1 MHNKVVTLC
10 FSMMMIL
17 AFHGAA
23 ASVSAV
29 DPVTHWVAQ
38 AGDEVG
44 TGTSCE
50 DPGYV
55 GDTHAVVIEAIE
67 AAATGDTVH
76 ICAGTYLFGASGS
89 VDIADDVTVEGDG
102 PSQTILDGDG
112 DWYLMSIDSAE
123 DIVIRDLAVV
133 NGYDV
138 YGAGIY
144 IDGSSFLID
153 NVRFDGNHAGTDGG
167 GGLYAYQSN
176 GVVTDS
182 VFHANSAEWG
192 GAIVI
197 DDSNLEVRDS
207 SFTENYT
214 DRDAEVM
221 EPDYGGAAI
230 YLYGGSLDVQ
240 GSTFTENETAALS
253 SGAAIHV
260 YEGALS
266 VDDSTFSRNRAVQ
279 GAAIYLYG
287 PSDEDGLADDPDYD
301 SSSAVTITNSSFV
314 GNRTLALEDGG
325 AIAHERS
332 GRDVTISGNVFT
344 RNTGA
349 SFGGAIETWLVYGAL
364 EISDNYFTGN
374 SAEEGGALWVDV
386 RNGVADIT
394 DNRFKGNRARTG
406 GAIAFECEVTSARGV
421 LSSLTRSNRYMSNS
435 ARAPRSSANVWAS
448 RYVTSAADCD

>member
-1 MHNKVVTLC
+1 
-10 FSMMMIL
+10 
-17 AFHGAA
+17 
-23 ASVSAV
+23 
-29 DPVTHWVAQ
+29 
-38 AGDEVG
+38 
-44 TGTSCE
+44 
-50 DPGYV
+50 
-55 GDTHAVVIEAIE
+55 
-67 AAATGDTVH
+67 
-76 ICAGTYLFGASGS
+76 
-89 VDIADDVTVEGDG
+89 
-102 PSQTILDGDG
+102 
-112 DWYLMSIDSAE
+112 
-123 DIVIRDLAVV
+123 
-133 NGYDV
+133 
-138 YGAGIY
+138 
-144 IDGSSFLID
+144 
-153 NVRFDGNHAGTDGG
+153 
-167 GGLYAYQSN
+167 
-176 GVVTDS
+176 VVTDS
-182 VFHANSAEWG
+182 VFHENGSEWG

-197 DDSNLEVRDS
+197 DSSNLEVRDS
-207 SFTENYT
+207 IFTENYT

-230 YLYGGSLDVQ
+230 YLYGGSLDIQ
-240 GSTFTENETAALS
+240 GSTFAENETAALS

-260 YEGALS
+260 YEGDLS

-287 PSDEDGLADDPDYD
+287 PSDDPDYD
-301 SSSAVTITNSSFV
+301 SSSTVMITNSRFIS
-314 GNRTLALEDGG
+314 NRTLALEDGG

-394 DNRFKGNRARTG
+394 GNRFKGNRARTG

-421 LSSLTRSNRYMSNS
+421 LSSLTRSNRYTSNS

-448 RYVTSAADCD
+448 QYVTSAADCD